1 MERKKLKR
9 MRRVL
14 ARVLVRPP
22 TRPSSGAQTINKVLG
37 AASRL
42 SRRNPPPK
50 QYTTIIN
57 WGNPTD
63 VNAQPGVTIFNP
75 PAAVRKAID
84 KVTALQTLLAAGV
97 RVPEFSVTPPAER
110 GKGCIWLAR
119 LVTNGSGGAGIR
131 VVREEDAF
139 PAAPLYVKY
148 IRKTEE
154 CRVHVAFGK
163 AILVQYKLRKAEGE
177 QTADQK
183 LIRNHDNGWVFAPR
197 HTDAPENYLA
207 TAVAAVEALGLDFG
221 AVDMVVS
228 KKDGEPYVLEVNT
241 APGLE
246 GESTIAAWTKAF
258 KEELGVV

>member
-9 MRRVL
+9 PRRAL
-14 ARVLVRPP
+14 ARILVRPP
-22 TRPSSGAQTINKVLG
+22 TRPSNGAQTINKVLG

-63 VNAQPGVTIFNP
+63 VNAQPGITVLNL
-75 PAAVRKAID
+75 AAGVRRAIN
-84 KVTALQTLLAAGV
+84 KVTALQALREAGV
-97 RVPEFSVTPPAER
+97 RVPEFSVTPPEDR
-110 GKGCIWLAR
+110 GKNAIWLAR
-119 LVTNGSGGAGIR
+119 MVVNGSGGAGIR
-131 VVREEDAF
+131 VVRENEDF
-139 PAAPLYVKY
+139 PVAPLYVKY

-258 KEELGVV
+258 KEKLGVV